1 MKIERGF
8 TLIELMIALTLGLL
22 IIAASIQVFI
32 TANQS
37 LAFQQNSANIQNSG
51 LFGMDYIVRDLRRA
65 NIDSNSAVMTVNTL
79 HGGIVFNQ
87 ENLSQ
92 IELTN
97 KVAVEAL
104 LTKSNVGPSNFKN
117 LNSDQIVIQYKNTIG
132 SQFNCEGARVAPN
145 QFVVQ
150 RYFLKEEKV
159 SATENGYRTLS
170 LRCKAAV
177 YTGDVITSLDLS
189 GNGEMLIPNVDHF
202 RIILGVARD
211 NEVKNAAGTVTQVKD
226 GVMDDFLY
234 VSPSEYTKLVDKPQ
248 IVSIQ
253 LGVLVRSPNTV
264 ANGTDAKQFTVL
276 DLTTKEL
283 RDDADKKKYL
293 RQVLTQTVALRNG
306 FGVKNKA
313 E

>member
-22 IIAASIQVFI
+22 IVAASIQVFI

-37 LAFQQNSANIQNSG
+37 LAFQQSSANIQNSG

-65 NIDSNSAVMTVNTL
+65 NIDSNSAAMTRDTL
-79 HGGIVFNQ
+79 HGGVVFNQ
-87 ENLSQ
+87 GNLSQ
-92 IELTN
+92 VALTN
-97 KVAVEAL
+97 QTAVEPL
-104 LTKSNVGPSNFKN
+104 LTKSNVGPSNLKN

-132 SQFNCEGARVAPN
+132 SQFNCEGKKVAPN
-145 QFVVQ
+145 QFIVQ
-150 RYFLKEEKV
+150 RYFLKQEKDV
-159 SATENGYRTLS
+159 AENGYRPLS

-177 YTGDVITSLDLS
+177 YTGDAITSLDLS

-202 RIILGVARD
+202 RVLLGVARD
-211 NEVKNAAGTVTQVKD
+211 NEIKNPAGTITQAKD

-234 VSPSEYTKLVDKPQ
+234 VSPSEYIKLADKPQ

-253 LGVLVRSPNTV
+253 LGVLVRSPETV
-264 ANGTDAKQFTVL
+264 AKGTDAAQFTVL
-276 DLTTKEL
+276 DLTDKEL
-283 RDDADKKKYL
+283 REDVDKKKYL
-293 RQVLTQTVALRNG
+293 RQVIIQTVALRNG
-306 FGVKNKA
+306 FGVKNKV

>member
-22 IIAASIQVFI
+22 IVAASIQVFI

-37 LAFQQNSANIQNSG
+37 LAFQQSSANIQNSG

-65 NIDSNSAVMTVNTL
+65 NIDSNSAAMTRDTL
-79 HGGIVFNQ
+79 HGGVVFNQ
-87 ENLSQ
+87 GNLSQ
-92 IELTN
+92 VALTN
-97 KVAVEAL
+97 QTAVEPL
-104 LTKSNVGPSNFKN
+104 LTKSNVGPSNLKN

-132 SQFNCEGARVAPN
+132 SQFNCEGAKVAPN
-145 QFVVQ
+145 QFIVQ
-150 RYFLKEEKV
+150 RYFLKQEKDV
-159 SATENGYRTLS
+159 AENGYRPLS

-177 YTGDVITSLDLS
+177 YTGDAITSLDLS

-202 RIILGVARD
+202 RVLLGVARD
-211 NEVKNAAGTVTQVKD
+211 NEIKNPAGTITQAKD

-234 VSPSEYTKLVDKPQ
+234 VSPSEYIKLADKPQ

-253 LGVLVRSPNTV
+253 LGVLVRSPETV
-264 ANGTDAKQFTVL
+264 AKGTDAAQFTVL
-276 DLTTKEL
+276 DLTDKEL
-283 RDDADKKKYL
+283 REDVDKKKYL
-293 RQVLTQTVALRNG
+293 RQVIIQTVALRNG
-306 FGVKNKA
+306 FGVKNKV